1 MSIATMP
8 ELSQDGALSPDFEEV
23 FREYSSM
30 IYRTARAVTGNA
42 EDAEDVLQTVFLRI
56 IRSEYSG
63 QLRKNPKAYLY
74 RAAVNLSLD
83 VLRARSRRT
92 FTHEVDRLETPSATS
107 NARFDDELHR
117 RLNDALASLSP
128 EAAYILV
135 LRYVH
140 DYSDAE
146 ISKLLG
152 TSRSTIAVR
161 LFRLRASLKKTLGRW
176 GEGHERR

>member
-1 MSIATMP
+1 MSIVTMP
-8 ELSQDGALSPDFEEV
+8 ELSHDEAVRPDFEEI
-23 FREYSSM
+23 FREYASM

-42 EDAEDVLQTVFLRI
+42 EDAEDIVQTVFLRI
-56 IRSEYSG
+56 MRSEYSG

-83 VLRARSRRT
+83 VLRARTRRA
-92 FTHEVDRLETPSATS
+92 FTHEVDRLETPAATG
-107 NARFDDELHR
+107 NASFDDELHQ
-117 RLNDALASLSP
+117 RLGDALAKLDP
-128 EAAYILV
+128 EAAHILV

-152 TSRSTIAVR
+152 TSRSAIAVR
-161 LFRLRASLKKTLGRW
+161 LFRLRARLKKTLGRL